1 MLLAGTVNDIG
12 QRKTARLRLRTISLS
27 SIRQRKAKSAFIV
40 AGLVVGVTAVVALVS
55 LSVAMQR
62 DLSRKLQDYGTSIII
77 SGKSDSLALAY
88 GGLSVSSA
96 AFDVHQLSEADVAKV
111 RSIADSRLLGVVSPV
126 LLVPQNSEGHQVLV
140 VGVRFPDQF
149 KLKRWWGQK
158 VGEVNQLVPY
168 RGRKPTRPDEVVL
181 GNLVAAKL
189 QKPVGAPLV
198 IAGQTFRVASVLS
211 EQGSQEDSLVFA
223 DLRRLQS
230 AAGKAGQIS
239 LIEVGL
245 RNQSVPVGRIVRE
258 LARSMPNAKIS
269 AVGQI
274 VKQNENVVG
283 VVGKFSGGLIAVV
296 LVVGSLIVLTTMMAS
311 VNERTGEI
319 GLFRA
324 IGFRRVHIMWIV
336 IVEAVVLSAVAGLIG
351 FALGTLAALG
361 VASRMEG
368 LAGTVTPSAT
378 LGLLAVALAVVI
390 GLAGSSYPAWRASL
404 LDPTEAFRKI

>member
-1 MLLAGTVNDIG
+1 MKLRDISFG
-12 QRKTARLRLRTISLS
+12 

-55 LSVAMQR
+55 LSAAMQR

-77 SGKSDSLALAY
+77 SGRSDSLALSY
-88 GGLSVSSA
+88 GGLSVATA
-96 AFDVHQLSEADVAKV
+96 AFDVHQLSERDVARV
-111 RSIADSRLLGVVSPV
+111 RGIRDRDLVGVVSPV
-126 LLVPQNSEGHQVLV
+126 LLAPAKVHGQGVLL
-140 VGVRFPDQF
+140 VGVRFPEQF
-149 KLKRWWGQK
+149 RLKRWWGQR
-158 VGEVNQLVPY
+158 VGEINQLVPY
-168 RGRKPTRPDEVVL
+168 RGRKPAGPDDVVL

-198 IAGQTFRVASVLS
+198 VNGHTFRVASILS

-223 DLRRLQS
+223 DLARVQRVVRRPG
-230 AAGKAGQIS
+230 AIS

-245 RNQSVPVGRIVRE
+245 KSQSVPVARIVDQ
-258 LARSMPNAKIS
+258 LSGAMPEAKVS

-274 VKQNENVVG
+274 VASNQNVAAVVA
-283 VVGKFSGGLIAVV
+283 KFAGGLVAVV

-324 IGFRRVHIMWIV
+324 IGFRRLQIMWII
-336 IVEAVVLSAVAGLIG
+336 IVEAVVLSGIAGVAG
-351 FALGTLAALG
+351 FVLGTSAALG
-361 VASRMEG
+361 VAARMKG
-368 LAGTVTPSAT
+368 LAGTVSFDPA
-378 LGLLAVALAVVI
+378 LGLLAVALAVVM
-390 GLAGSSYPAWRASL
+390 GLAGGLYPAWRAAL